1 MQFDAP
7 VTDDEG
13 SASLGELT
21 GRRGPGLEFRLNLE
35 AQRTQGDDPTVVVRR
50 CDQCGT
56 AFEPRREHDRFCCA
70 GCRIGWNWNHQN
82 PCGSTHSSALAWS
95 VVALRD
101 TVQQL
106 AGLTVTEP
114 PEAYAVIGEAVWRVT
129 IVDATMIRYHPGVY
143 QQTVS
148 GQPLR
153 QRQVTE
159 RTLAGLR
166 FVRNQMGYRYP
177 PSAFVQPA
185 EIAGL
190 SAGSLV
196 AEWIWKA
203 PPSPPPG
210 RQGWEM
216 DRYQAYLTQLAGHVT
231 GEAFRQTS
239 AFLLQ
244 VSAKVG

>member
-1 MQFDAP
+1 ML
-7 VTDDEG
+7 
-13 SASLGELT
+13 S
-21 GRRGPGLEFRLNLE
+21 LE
-35 AQRTQGDDPTVVVRR
+35 ALRTHGDALMAGVRR

-70 GCRIGWNWNHQN
+70 GCRIGWNLEN
-82 PCGSTHSSALAWS
+82 PCGSTQSNALAWS

-143 QQTVS
+143 QQTVK
-148 GQPLR
+148 GQPLP
-153 QRQVTE
+153 QRQVTVK
-159 RTLAGLR
+159 TLAGLR

-185 EIAGL
+185 GIADL

-196 AEWIWKA
+196 AEWTWKA
-203 PPSPPPG
+203 PPSPPPI

-231 GEAFRQTS
+231 GEAFQQTA

-244 VSAKVG
+244 VSAKAG

>member
-1 MQFDAP
+1 MNP
-7 VTDDEG
+7 
-13 SASLGELT
+13 
-21 GRRGPGLEFRLNLE
+21 E
-35 AQRTQGDDPTVVVRR
+35 ALRTHGDDLMAEVRR

-70 GCRIGWNWNHQN
+70 GCRIGWNRQN
-82 PCGSTHSSALAWS
+82 RCGSTHSSALAWS

-106 AGLTVTEP
+106 AGLTVTGP

-129 IVDATMIRYHPGVY
+129 IVDATMVRYHPGVY
-143 QQTVS
+143 QQTVT
-148 GQPLR
+148 GQSLQ

-159 RTLAGLR
+159 KTLAGLR

-177 PSAFVQPA
+177 PSAFIQPA
-185 EIAGL
+185 GIADL

-203 PPSPPPG
+203 PPPPPPSPPG
-210 RQGWEM
+210 RPGWEM

-231 GEAFRQTS
+231 GEAFQQTA

-244 VSAKVG
+244 VAAKAG

>member
-1 MQFDAP
+1 MA
-7 VTDDEG
+7 E
-13 SASLGELT
+13 
-21 GRRGPGLEFRLNLE
+21 
-35 AQRTQGDDPTVVVRR
+35 VRR

-70 GCRIGWNWNHQN
+70 GCRIGWNRQN
-82 PCGSTHSSALAWS
+82 RCGSTHSSALAWS

-106 AGLTVTEP
+106 AGLTVTGP

-129 IVDATMIRYHPGVY
+129 IVDATMVRYHPGVY
-143 QQTVS
+143 QQTVT
-148 GQPLR
+148 GQSLQ

-159 RTLAGLR
+159 KTLAGLR

-177 PSAFVQPA
+177 PSAFIQPA
-185 EIAGL
+185 GIADL

-203 PPSPPPG
+203 PPPPPPSPPG
-210 RQGWEM
+210 RPGWEM

-231 GEAFRQTS
+231 GEAFQQTA

-244 VSAKVG
+244 VAAKAG

>member
-1 MQFDAP
+1 MDLQLGVSQMQ
-7 VTDDEG
+7 V
-13 SASLGELT
+13 S
-21 GRRGPGLEFRLNLE
+21 RRL
-35 AQRTQGDDPTVVVRR
+35 RR

-70 GCRIGWNWNHQN
+70 GCRIGWNHQN
-82 PCGSTHSSALAWS
+82 PCGSTQSSALAWS
-95 VVALRD
+95 VAALRD

-129 IVDATMIRYHPGVY
+129 IVDATMIRYHPGIY
-143 QQTVS
+143 RQTVT
-148 GQPLR
+148 GQPLQ

-159 RTLAGLR
+159 KTLAGLR

-177 PSAFVQPA
+177 PSAFIQPA
-185 EIAGL
+185 GIADL

-196 AEWIWKA
+196 AEWTWKA
-203 PPSPPPG
+203 PPPLLPPSPPS
-210 RQGWEM
+210 RQGWEI

-231 GEAFRQTS
+231 GEAFQQTA

>member
-1 MQFDAP
+1 MK
-7 VTDDEG
+7 
-13 SASLGELT
+13 
-21 GRRGPGLEFRLNLE
+21 LE
-35 AQRTQGDDPTVVVRR
+35 ALRAHWDDLTAEARR

-70 GCRIGWNWNHQN
+70 SCRIGWNHQN
-82 PCGSTHSSALAWS
+82 PCGSSQSSALAWS

-114 PEAYAVIGEAVWRVT
+114 SEAYAVIGEAVWRVT

-143 QQTVS
+143 QQTVA
-148 GQPLR
+148 GQTLQ

-159 RTLAGLR
+159 KTLAGLR

-185 EIAGL
+185 EIADL

-203 PPSPPPG
+203 PPSPPPPSG
-210 RQGWEM
+210 QGWEM

-231 GEAFRQTS
+231 GEAFQQTA

-244 VSAKVG
+244 VSAKVS